1 MRLIGIVSHKMLRRG
16 KISLRQ
22 QVHNTFSPQ
31 KPHLLFWEFGPSVPA
46 EGDVWDVHTKNVNS
60 EFQRRQEATL
70 GERTRGST
78 SDGEYSLGTSHIISY
93 FREYSPLS
101 S

>member
-1 MRLIGIVSHKMLRRG
+1 MRLAGIVSHKMLRRG

-22 QVHNTFSPQ
+22 QAHNTFSPQ
-31 KPHLLFWEFGPSVPA
+31 KPHLLFWEFVPA
-46 EGDVWDVHTKNVNS
+46 EGDVWDVLTKNVSS

-78 SDGEYSLGTSHIISY
+78 LDREYGLGTFHIISY
-93 FREYSPLS
+93 FREYAPLS